1 MSGIGSYILLV
12 TAAALLVSILR
23 KLTGSGGMG
32 ELVKLLGGVFL
43 AVTVL
48 SPLVKLEL
56 PELSWLD
63 DFSEEGQAAAR
74 DGEALARDYSAAII
88 SRELEAYILDKAAI
102 LGAELTAAVK
112 LDDEGMPVSVILSGE
127 ISPGNRAALARIIE
141 QELGLGEEAQIWTD

>member
-12 TAAALLVSILR
+12 TAAAILISILR
-23 KLTGSGGMG
+23 KLAGSGGMG

-56 PELSWLD
+56 PELSWID

-74 DGEALARDYSAAII
+74 DGEVLARDYSDTII
-88 SRELEAYILDKAAI
+88 SRELEAYILDKAAN
-102 LGAELTAAVK
+102 LGAELTAVVK
-112 LDDEGMPVSVILSGE
+112 LDDEGMPVSVTLSGE
-127 ISPGNRAALARIIE
+127 ISPGNRAALSHIIE
-141 QELGLGEEAQIWTD
+141 QDLGLGEEAQIWTD